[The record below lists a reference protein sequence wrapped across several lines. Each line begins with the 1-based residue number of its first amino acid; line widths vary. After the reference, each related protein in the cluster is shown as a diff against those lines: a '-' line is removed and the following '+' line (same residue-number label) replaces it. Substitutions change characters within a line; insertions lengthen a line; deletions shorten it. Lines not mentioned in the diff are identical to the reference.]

1 MNKILF
7 LGDSFTWGQGLYFYK
22 WKEEGR
28 EMPSD
33 AGGMYP
39 SHSHLIKADDLEYK
53 DRFSFTG
60 LVSSHYNLTPIKRA
74 ENGGSNTEI
83 LLDAMNLIDK
93 HTNSI
98 EKLVFQF
105 TTISRYKFRDLNIT
119 DDDSNL
125 PANSFSSLFQQ
136 RCFNFYKHIDGIL
149 QYYSNLYNFEYC
161 YMDWLG
167 DFYKFNPHKFVKYE
181 SEKTH
186 HYYFGKFLENYK
198 IDIDIKGHKIID
210 LHLNK
215 DAQQIL
221 SSGIISHFSEQ

>member
-28 EMPSD
+28 EIPSNV
-33 AGGMYP
+33 GGMYP
-39 SHSHLIKADDLEYK
+39 SHSDLIKQDDLEYK
-53 DRFSFTG
+53 DKFSFTG
-60 LVSSHYNLTPIKRA
+60 LVSSHYNLIPIKRN

-83 LLDAMNLIDK
+83 LLDAINLIDK
-93 HTNSI
+93 HNNSI

-105 TTISRYKFRDLNIT
+105 TTISRYQFRDLNIR
-119 DDDSNL
+119 DEDVNL
-125 PANSFSSLFQQ
+125 PSFSAMFQQ
-136 RCFNFYKHIDGIL
+136 RCFDFFNHIDGIL
-149 QYYSNLYNFEYC
+149 KYYSNLYNFEYY

-167 DFYKFNPHKFVKYE
+167 DFYKFNPNKFVKFQQKE
-181 SEKTH
+181 NNCF
-186 HYYFGKFLENYK
+186 YFNKFLDEYK

-221 SSGIISHFSEQ
+221 SSGIISLFSIQ

>member
-28 EMPSD
+28 EMP
-33 AGGMYP
+33 ANVGGMFP
-39 SHSHLIKADDLEYK
+39 SHCDLIKSDDLEYK
-53 DRFSFTG
+53 DRLSFTG
-60 LVSSHYNLTPIKRA
+60 LVSSHYKRTPIKRV

-83 LLDAMNLIDK
+83 LLDAISLIDK
-93 HTNSI
+93 HSNSI
-98 EKLVFQF
+98 DKLVFQF
-105 TTISRYKFRDLNIT
+105 TTISRYQFRDLYISDEDALN
-119 DDDSNL
+119 
-125 PANSFSSLFQQ
+125 PSFSSMFEQ
-136 RCFNFYKHIDGIL
+136 RCFNFYRYVDYTL
-149 QYYSNLYNFEYC
+149 NYYSKLYNFDYC

-167 DFYKFNPHKFVKYE
+167 DFYKFNTHKFVKYNHG
-181 SEKTH
+181 SNY
-186 HYYFGKFLENYK
+186 HYYFDKLLEEYK

-221 SSGIISHFSEQ
+221 SSGIISLFSEQ